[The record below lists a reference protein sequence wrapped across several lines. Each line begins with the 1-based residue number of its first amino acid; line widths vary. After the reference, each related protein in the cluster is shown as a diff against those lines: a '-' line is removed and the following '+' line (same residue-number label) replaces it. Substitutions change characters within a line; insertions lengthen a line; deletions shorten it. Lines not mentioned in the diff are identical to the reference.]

1 MASRARKPITILLIS
16 ISLLSLYVLHQS
28 WSRVSLPRSLPLPLP
43 QQPPDPDHGVPL
55 PELLPRPLSIWLVE
69 TSGRADLTH
78 RELCA
83 VESAALHH
91 PQDTVYL
98 LLTYPTLNSTLIMEL
113 MTRYRNIQTRYLDLD
128 TLFTS
133 SPLSELWMSGQ
144 VHSSYW
150 PVSHLSDLV
159 RYHPYF
165 TLLYLVYNRM
175 MLLQILAAI

>member
-16 ISLLSLYVLHQS
+16 ISLLSLYILHQS
-28 WSRVSLPRSLPLPLP
+28 WSRVSLPRSLSLPLP

-69 TSGRADLTH
+69 TSGRADLTP

-165 TLLYLVYNRM
+165 TLLYLGYNRM